1 MRRLLLTRLASALP
15 TLAGVTL
22 VAFAVAALAPGDPAA
37 VMLQRQ
43 TGELP
48 SDAAVAVL
56 RASLHLDDPLPVRYA
71 RWVGDA
77 ATGDLGRSFRTGE
90 TVTTLLVARVPSTA
104 VLALTAVAAAHLVG
118 VPLGLLAAA
127 RAGTII
133 DRGARVLVLVGD
145 SWPSYV
151 VAYVLLI
158 TFGVGLG
165 WLPVAGADSW
175 RSAVLPAATLAFG
188 LVSGIV
194 RVTRAGVLDVL
205 GREHVRMARARG
217 VTSTGVLW
225 RHALPSASL
234 LLLTFSSLRLAQLLG
249 GVVIVETVFAWPG
262 LGQALVAAV
271 FDRDYPVLQ
280 ALVLYSGV
288 TLVAMDAATDA
299 ALSLADPRIRIRG

>member
-1 MRRLLLTRLASALP
+1 MIQLLVARLASALP
-15 TLAGVTL
+15 TLAGITL

-48 SDAAVAVL
+48 SDAAVAAL

-71 RWVGDA
+71 RWVGEA
-77 ATGDLGRSFRTGE
+77 LTGDLGQSFRTGE
-90 TVTTLLVARVPSTA
+90 TVTTLLVARLPPTALLAFTA
-104 VLALTAVAAAHLVG
+104 VLSAHLLG
-118 VPLGLLAAA
+118 VPLGVLAAA
-127 RAGTII
+127 RAGTMI
-133 DRGARVLVLVGD
+133 DRGARILVLIGD

-158 TFGVGLG
+158 TFGVVLG

-175 RSAVLPAATLAFG
+175 RNAVLPAATLTLG
-188 LVSGIV
+188 LLSAIV

-217 VTSTGVLW
+217 LTTTGVLW
-225 RHALPSASL
+225 RHALPSGSL

-288 TLVAMDAATDA
+288 TLVAMDVAIDA
-299 ALSLADPRIRIRG
+299 AMSLADPRIRIRR